1 MYKGKI
7 LFNCSCHNDLYTILR
22 DIGYKFPRFETL
34 DETLENASSGD
45 GILILSDTYPK
56 PCIEITKEH
65 LVVVKE
71 KGLKLFIEYPKA
83 CYGMTLGKPRPT
95 KWERVV
101 VVSDYF
107 EPIVERDSI
116 LGLHGCWFLPI
127 EGQLPEGNVHLVASK
142 IAGYDRAVYGITGES
157 HPILFELEGYNIMV
171 STSNLSN
178 FVTGRYG
185 PMPAWKGIWETL
197 LEWIGEDKYCISWTP
212 TVDVSYGKEDKLPAD
227 VESKAIEKSYNW
239 FKSHAVYSIASKKG
253 VIEGYE
259 SAIDYDG
266 RQMPVIRARGDCNA
280 EAAMVFAYDWKLR
293 ANPHSRYL
301 AEEMLDNLW
310 SSPEFYND
318 DRESSIYGLSN
329 WSENNLL
336 FYGDDNARVL
346 IATIVAAAILEE
358 DRWDEEI
365 LSCILAN
372 FRTGGRLGFRR
383 NSLRAEDL
391 EKNGWRHYYDEDFVI
406 YAPHYQG
413 FIWACYLWAYRK
425 TGYGELL
432 KRTMIGLEMMMKAYP
447 NEWIWTNG
455 ISQEIARMILP
466 LSYIIQIEKDGRY
479 VQWLDMMIDELWN
492 QMQPSGAIYEK
503 LGPMENGK
511 YPPPQSND
519 DYGTNEASLIQSN
532 GDPASDLLYTAN
544 WAFMGLHEVAMATG
558 DERVVEMAD
567 KLARFLC
574 RIQVVSSEHPYL
586 NGAWMRSFDDEL
598 WEYWGSSADFG
609 WGAWC
614 VESGWTNTWIAS
626 TLAAR
631 KLSTSIFELSMEKDL
646 KVDSEEII
654 KAMLT

>member
-1 MYKGKI
+1 MDRHRI
-7 LFNCSCHNDLYTILR
+7 LFNCSRHNDLYVTLR
-22 DIGYKFPRFETL
+22 DIGYHFPRFDTL
-34 DETLENASSGD
+34 GETLESASAGT

-56 PCIEITKEH
+56 PCTQITRDHLEIARK
-65 LVVVKE
+65 KS
-71 KGLKLFIEYPKA
+71 LKLFIEYPKA

-107 EPIVERDSI
+107 EPTVERDSI
-116 LGLHGCWFLPI
+116 LGLHGCWLLPI
-127 EGQLPEGNVHLVASK
+127 GGQLPEGNVHLVASK
-142 IAGYDRAVYGITGES
+142 IAGYDRAIYGITGES
-157 HPILFELEGYNIMV
+157 HPILFELKEYNIML

-185 PMPAWKGIWETL
+185 PMPAWQGIWETL
-197 LEWIGEDKYCISWTP
+197 LEWLGEDKYSISWTP
-212 TVDVSYGKEDKLPAD
+212 TVDVSYSKEDKLPSD
-227 VESKAIEKSYNW
+227 VELKAIEKSYNW
-239 FKSHAVYSIASKKG
+239 FKNHAVYSIASKKG

-266 RQMPVIRARGDCNA
+266 RQLPVIRARGDCNA
-280 EAAMVFAYDWKLR
+280 EAAMVFAYDWKLN
-293 ANPHSRYL
+293 ANPHSRHL

-310 SSPEFYND
+310 ASPEFYND
-318 DRESSIYGLSN
+318 DNASPVYGLSN

-346 IATIVAAAILEE
+346 LATIVAASLLEE
-358 DRWDEEI
+358 DRWDEQI

-372 FRTGGRLGFRR
+372 FRTGGKFGFRR
-383 NSLRAEDL
+383 NALRAEDL
-391 EKNGWRHYYDEDFVI
+391 EKNGWKHYYDEDFVI

-413 FIWACYLWAYRK
+413 FIWACYLWAYKK
-425 TGYGELL
+425 TGYEELL
-432 KRTMIGLEMMMKAYP
+432 NRSKIGLEMMMRAYP

-455 ISQEIARMILP
+455 ISQEIARMIFP
-466 LSYIIQIEKDGRY
+466 LSYILQIEKDDRY
-479 VQWLDMMIDELWN
+479 VQWLDVMIDELWE
-492 QMQPSGAIYEK
+492 QMQPSGALHER

-519 DYGTNEASLIQSN
+519 DYGTNEASLIQLN
-532 GDPASDLLYTAN
+532 GDPASDLLYTVN
-544 WAFMGLHEVAMATG
+544 WAFMGLHEAVMAMY
-558 DERVVEMAD
+558 DKKHVEMTD
-567 KLARFLC
+567 KLASFLC

-586 NGAWMRSFDDEL
+586 DGAWMRSFDDEL

-614 VESGWTNTWIAS
+614 VESGWTNTWIFA

-631 KLSTSIFELSMEKDL
+631 ELGTSIFALSMEKDIT
-646 KVDSEEII
+646 VDYDSII
-654 KAMLT
+654 RYMLT